1 MKQKIAIVT
10 NMITPYRIPLF
21 NYISKQPDVNLK
33 IIALTKKEANREW
46 KIAYKKINFNYQIL
60 SGWHSFLW
68 KKEFPLHLNWGLWK
82 SLKKHRTE
90 IIITSGYSNFAYWQA
105 FLYSKIF
112 KKKFILWS
120 GTTLLSVEY
129 KNSIIKFFKK
139 LIAQKADC
147 CVSYGKKATEYLNY
161 LGVPNDKIFTGLNT
175 VNLNQFRKKVFKLI
189 GNKRFKKKRSKFPKI
204 LLLYVGQLVERK
216 ALIQVLKALKKNNDQ
231 DIGLLII
238 GSGPRK
244 KFLKKVCLKNNL
256 KNIYF
261 EGFKQPDQLDYY
273 YALADAFILP
283 SFKEVWG
290 LVINEALASGL
301 YTLASDKTG
310 ASYDLIQPKI
320 NGEIFNPE
328 KVDEICQSIKKL
340 KANIEKIRNRRE
352 KISNYALK
360 NFAIV
365 RYAKAFLEAIN
376 CVSQ

>member
-1 MKQKIAIVT
+1 
-10 NMITPYRIPLF
+10 
-21 NYISKQPDVNLK
+21 
-33 IIALTKKEANREW
+33 
-46 KIAYKKINFNYQIL
+46 
-60 SGWHSFLW
+60 
-68 KKEFPLHLNWGLWK
+68 
-82 SLKKHRTE
+82 
-90 IIITSGYSNFAYWQA
+90 
-105 FLYSKIF
+105 
-112 KKKFILWS
+112 
-120 GTTLLSVEY
+120 LSVEY